1 MLTSHVVTNQSARYG
16 AFYDRFEALCRPLR
30 FDIHYRARRLQ
41 EALEELGIRRTSQR
55 VLDLGFGG
63 GELLLSFP
71 HSCSVTGADVSESAV
86 QRARSNPSFRPF
98 AAASFAA
105 IAEADP
111 DTIQQGPFDIVVSA
125 HTLEHVVDDR
135 HVLRQLW
142 SRVVPGGVL
151 AIFVPI
157 EEPDYVSFHLRSYS
171 LQSITER
178 VMQAGFAVRHVEGSM
193 FVNGHIWKLLTIP
206 SRRRWP
212 VIAPIT
218 DAIRTLSLAALPY
231 NALRTT
237 DEVLYRLGFG
247 ARQALV
253 IAQRPA

>member
-16 AFYDRFEALCRPLR
+16 AFYDHFEALCRPLR

-41 EALEELGIRRTSQR
+41 EALAELGIRRAEQR

-86 QRARSNPSFRPF
+86 LRARSNPLFRRF
-98 AAASFAA
+98 AAASFGE
-105 IAEADP
+105 ISEGKP
-111 DTIQQGPFDIVVSA
+111 ETIQAGPFDIVISA

-135 HVLRQLW
+135 HVLRELW
-142 SRVVPGGVL
+142 SRLKPGGAL
-151 AIFVPI
+151 AIFVPV
-157 EEPDYVSFHLRSYS
+157 EEADYVSFHLRSYS

-178 VMQAGFAVRHVEGSM
+178 VMQAGFSVLHVEGSM

-212 VIAPIT
+212 LIAPLT
-218 DAIRTLSLAALPY
+218 DAFRTLSLAALPY
-231 NALRTT
+231 DALRAT
-237 DEVLYRLGFG
+237 DALLYRLGFG